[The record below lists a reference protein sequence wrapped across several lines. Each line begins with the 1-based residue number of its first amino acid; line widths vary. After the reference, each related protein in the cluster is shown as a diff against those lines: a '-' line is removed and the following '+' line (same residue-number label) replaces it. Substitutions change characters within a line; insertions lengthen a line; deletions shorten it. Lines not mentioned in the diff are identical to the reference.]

1 MSAPH
6 IMSLPTISNDGK
18 GASFF
23 DTREVTLNGDLTRQ
37 LSDQIPSINFRL
49 RRSENYGSDYHVAGD
64 PTLLIVL
71 SGTIRIELP
80 SGETREF
87 SQGDLYVAED
97 YLDTGIKFKQGLHG
111 HRAEMVGNTPYK
123 AVHIKLSRRTV

>member
-23 DTREVTLNGDLTRQ
+23 GTREVALNGDLTRQ
-37 LSDQIPSINFRL
+37 LSDQISAVNFRL
-49 RRSENYGSDYHVAGD
+49 RRSENYSSDYHVAGD

-97 YLDTGIKFKQGLHG
+97 YLNSEIPFTEGLHG
-111 HRAEMVGNTPYK
+111 HRAEMVGTIPYK
-123 AVHIKLSRRTV
+123 ALHIKLSQRTA